1 MVNVADRRSEAWL
14 QVLPKAFPKLSRI
27 LPAVSAKLW
36 ECFGRSLGDENFWE
50 EGWGKGSGSSVL
62 TINPKTYTYTYGTY
76 KHLTKR

>member
-14 QVLPKAFPKLSRI
+14 QVLPKAFSKLSRI

-50 EGWGKGSGSSVL
+50 GLGRVGERVQDRL
-62 TINPKTYTYTYGTY
+62 F
-76 KHLTKR
+76 LL